1 MVAIAKAAPEP
12 ENPSRGDSEE
22 RVLTSA
28 VHLFSVKG
36 YDGTSIREIIEDAG
50 VTRPVLYYYFKNKE
64 DLFCQIIEREFERHY
79 RNLDDI
85 IAAHTTC
92 RACLHAL
99 VTHVFARVEES
110 PETVRMMVRF
120 FLASPDTKL
129 RLDREQLEAE
139 RIGRIVRIMQVGLD
153 QGEILEGDPVT
164 LAVVFSGLVDM
175 HVMGRG
181 SGRIAALTSRHGVAL
196 VNLFFFGINSPEVE
210 LDTLGFRPGEQQ

>member
-1 MVAIAKAAPEP
+1 MVAMAKS
-12 ENPSRGDSEE
+12 PSGSDNTSRADSEE

-28 VHLFSVKG
+28 VRLFSARG

-79 RNLDDI
+79 RSLDDI
-85 IAAHTTC
+85 IAAHTAC

-139 RIGRIVRIMQVGLD
+139 RIGRIVQIMQAGLD
-153 QGEILEGDPVT
+153 RGEILEGDAVT

-181 SGRIAALTSRHGVAL
+181 SGRITALTSRHGAAL
-196 VNLFFFGINSPEVE
+196 VNLFFFGVNSPEVK
-210 LDTLGFRPGEQQ
+210 LDTLGFRPGEER